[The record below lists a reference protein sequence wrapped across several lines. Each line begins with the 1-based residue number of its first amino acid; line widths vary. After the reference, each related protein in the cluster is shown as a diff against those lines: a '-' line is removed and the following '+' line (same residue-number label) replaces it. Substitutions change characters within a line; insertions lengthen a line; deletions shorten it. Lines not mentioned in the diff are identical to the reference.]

1 MLARPTTG
9 REPGMTEPPPG
20 QGPEPPKLPLVEAAV
35 RLGKTTEAVRSM
47 VRRGRLSAVKG
58 NDGRLLVAVPPE
70 LDRAAVVADDD
81 RSEPGARPADEQLA
95 RLLAE
100 RDEALLEADHLREML
115 RDALVARA
123 EARARREAEAAAKDA
138 LIEELK
144 AMLAEARR
152 PWWRRFVGK

>member
-1 MLARPTTG
+1 
-9 REPGMTEPPPG
+9 
-20 QGPEPPKLPLVEAAV
+20 
-35 RLGKTTEAVRSM
+35 
-47 VRRGRLSAVKG
+47 
-58 NDGRLLVAVPPE
+58 
-70 LDRAAVVADDD
+70 
-81 RSEPGARPADEQLA
+81 
-95 RLLAE
+95 LAE

-152 PWWRRFVGK
+152 PWWRRLVGK

>member
-1 MLARPTTG
+1 
-9 REPGMTEPPPG
+9 MTEPPTG

-70 LDRAAVVADDD
+70 LDRAAVVADD
-81 RSEPGARPADEQLA
+81 RSKPGARPADEQLA

-152 PWWRRFVGK
+152 PWWRRLVGK

>member
-1 MLARPTTG
+1 
-9 REPGMTEPPPG
+9 MT
-20 QGPEPPKLPLVEAAV
+20 EPPKLPLVEAVV

-70 LDRAAVVADDD
+70 LDRAAVVADD
-81 RSEPGARPADEQLA
+81 RSKPGARPADEQLA

-152 PWWRRFVGK
+152 PWWRRLVGK